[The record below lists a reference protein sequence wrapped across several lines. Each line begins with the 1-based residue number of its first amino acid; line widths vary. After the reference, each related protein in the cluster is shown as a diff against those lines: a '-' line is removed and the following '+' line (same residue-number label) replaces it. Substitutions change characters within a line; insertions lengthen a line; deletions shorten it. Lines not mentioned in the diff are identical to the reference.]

1 MKPTV
6 FIPEPS
12 AAPGVELLRRH
23 CRCRTPWEE
32 GITVPVEPDAEGAAL
47 HRAAFRDAD
56 AALVR
61 LFLVGADDIDN
72 APRLQVIGKHGV
84 GVDNIDCEA
93 ATSRGLPV
101 VYTPGSNGR
110 TVAEHAMALMLAL
123 SRQIYPSSHA
133 IRSGTMEDRNRYQG
147 VELAG
152 KNLGLIGLGRIGS
165 RVAGI
170 AAGGFGMKVRAYD
183 PFLRP
188 GTATGKAVLV
198 DSLEAVLGWADFI
211 SLHVPLSDA
220 THHLI
225 DQERL
230 GLMKPGCRLV
240 NTSRGPVIDEAAL
253 AGALRDGRLAGAAL
267 DVFEEE
273 PLPADHPL
281 CRTPNTLLTP
291 HISGL
296 TDSALERASLMA
308 AQGILDVLQGRRPE
322 HVANPGYRENQD
334 LRKEAQP

>member
-6 FIPEPS
+6 FIPEPIAS
-12 AAPGVELLRRH
+12 PGVEVLRRH
-23 CRCRTPWEE
+23 CHCRTPWED
-32 GITVPVEPDAEGAAL
+32 GITVPPEPDAEGSEL
-47 HRAAFRDAD
+47 HRAAFREAD

-61 LFLVGADDIDN
+61 LFQVDAEDIRN
-72 APRLQVIGKHGV
+72 APRLKVIGKHGV
-84 GVDNIDCEA
+84 GTDNIDCEA

-101 VYTPGSNGR
+101 VFTPGSNGR

-170 AAGGFGMKVRAYD
+170 ASGGFGMQVRAYD
-183 PFLRP
+183 PFLPP
-188 GTATGKAVLV
+188 GSAMGAAVLEE
-198 DSLEAVLGWADFI
+198 SLEALLAWADFI
-211 SLHVPLSDA
+211 SLHVPLSGA

-225 DQERL
+225 NQERL
-230 GLMKPGCRLV
+230 KLMKSGCRLV

-253 AGALRDGRLAGAAL
+253 AQALREGRLAGAAL

-322 HVANPGYRENQD
+322 HVANPGCFGNRATN
-334 LRKEAQP
+334 

>member
-6 FIPEPS
+6 FIPEPIAS
-12 AAPGVELLRRH
+12 PGVELLRRH
-23 CRCRTPWEE
+23 CHCRTPWEE
-32 GITVPVEPDAEGAAL
+32 GIAVPPEPDAEGSAP

-61 LFLVGADDIDN
+61 LFQVDAEDIRN
-72 APRLQVIGKHGV
+72 APRLKVIGKHGV

-101 VYTPGSNGR
+101 VFTPGSNGR

-183 PFLRP
+183 PFLPP
-188 GTATGKAVLV
+188 GSAMGAAVPEE
-198 DSLEAVLGWADFI
+198 SLEALLAWADFI
-211 SLHVPLSDA
+211 SLHVPLSGA

-225 DQERL
+225 DRERL
-230 GLMKPGCRLV
+230 KLMKPGCRLV

-253 AGALRDGRLAGAAL
+253 ARALREGRLAGAAL
-267 DVFEEE
+267 DVFKEE

-322 HVANPGYRENQD
+322 HVANPGCFENRD
-334 LRKEAQP
+334 TN

>member
-6 FIPEPS
+6 FIPEPIAS
-12 AAPGVELLRRH
+12 PGVELLRTYCH
-23 CRCRTPWEE
+23 CQTPWEE
-32 GITVPVEPDAEGAAL
+32 GITVPAEPDAVGAAP

-61 LFLVGADDIDN
+61 LFQVGAEDIKN
-72 APRLQVIGKHGV
+72 APRLKVIAKHGV
-84 GVDNIDCEA
+84 GVDNIDCES

-101 VYTPGSNGR
+101 VYTPGSNGQ

-133 IRSGTMEDRNRYQG
+133 IRSGTMEDRNRFQG

-152 KNLGLIGLGRIGS
+152 KNLALIGLGRIGS
-165 RVAGI
+165 RLAGI
-170 AAGGFGMKVRAYD
+170 ASGGFGMKVRAYD
-183 PFLRP
+183 PFLHP
-188 GTATGKAVLV
+188 GSTTGAAVLE
-198 DSLEAVLGWADFI
+198 DSLEALLAWADFV

-230 GLMKPGCRLV
+230 KLMKPGCRLV
-240 NTSRGPVIDEAAL
+240 NTSRGSVIDEAAL
-253 AGALRDGRLAGAAL
+253 GQALRDGRLAGVAL

-322 HVANPGYRENQD
+322 HVANPGCFENQD
-334 LRKEAQP
+334 SGIEN

>member
-6 FIPEPS
+6 FIPEPI

-23 CRCRTPWEE
+23 CHCRTPWEE
-32 GITVPVEPDAEGAAL
+32 GVTVPPEPDAAGAAP

-61 LFLVGADDIDN
+61 LFQVGADDIRN
-72 APRLQVIGKHGV
+72 ARRLKVIGKHGV

-93 ATSRGLPV
+93 ATSGGLPV

-133 IRSGTMEDRNRYQG
+133 IRSGTMEDRNRFQG

-170 AAGGFGMKVRAYD
+170 ASGGFGMKVRAYD
-183 PFLRP
+183 PFLP
-188 GTATGKAVLV
+188 AGSTTGAAVLE
-198 DSLEAVLGWADFI
+198 DSLTALLGWADFI
-211 SLHVPLSDA
+211 SLHVPLSDE

-230 GLMKPGCRLV
+230 KLMKPGCRLV
-240 NTSRGPVIDEAAL
+240 NTSRGPVIDESAL
-253 AGALRDGRLAGAAL
+253 ARALREGRLAGAAL

-273 PLPADHPL
+273 PLSADHPL
-281 CRTPNTLLTP
+281 CGTPNTLLTP

-322 HVANPGYRENQD
+322 HVANPGYSENHD
-334 LRKEAQP
+334 